1 MKAYK
6 FYKATNATTGKSYI
20 GLTAQPTIQD
30 RWADH
35 LKDAA
40 NGLDYHLHRAIRKYG
55 PTVWTVE
62 LLTTVGCTKP
72 KACQIEQSLIELYE
86 TYETGYNMTRGGDGG
101 DVLSKKTKDE
111 LDAIKDKKNKTK
123 LQNHG
128 TLGWTEANWL
138 VFNLLTRQ
146 ERDAINARR
155 SATMKAQGVEHG
167 IKVSEG
173 HAKRTDEQKAQ
184 TAKIISD
191 KVREAFTNRK
201 TNSIAWDEYIAEL
214 KIRNSKKVHTPLG
227 EFASLKEASAI
238 TGISNTTLRRK
249 INSNGYPDF
258 YYV

>member
-6 FYKATNATTGKSYI
+6 FYKATNAKTGKSYI

-35 LKDAA
+35 LKDAT

-55 PTVWTVE
+55 PSVWSVE

-72 KACQIEQSLIELYE
+72 KACEIERALIELHQ
-86 TYETGYNMTRGGDGG
+86 TYEFGYNMTTGGDGG
-101 DVLSKKTKDE
+101 DLLSKKTREE
-111 LDAIKDKKNKTK
+111 LDAIKDKKNETK

-128 TLGWTEANWL
+128 TLGWTDANWL
-138 VFNLLTRQ
+138 AFYSLSQ
-146 ERDAINARR
+146 EERDTVNARR
-155 SATMKAQGVEHG
+155 SVTMKAQGTEHG

-184 TAKIISD
+184 TAQIISH
-191 KVREAFTNRK
+191 KVREAFKNRK
-201 TNSIAWDEYIAEL
+201 TDPSAWNEYIAEL
-214 KIRNSKKVHTPLG
+214 KARNSKRVHTPLG
-227 EFASLKEASAI
+227 EFASLKEASTI

-249 INSNGYPDF
+249 INSNEHPDF